1 MKNGNNFLKKSG
13 STAVSDRTV
22 YPTLRTAHG
31 ACDLQNHRG
40 TFGKTIAKYKK
51 PALLILDEW
60 LLYQLKESEALDL
73 LEIAEARYK
82 KGSIIFV
89 PNLMYQA
96 GRIRLARRSLQMQSV
111 TASCMIPTEL

>member
-1 MKNGNNFLKKSG
+1 
-13 STAVSDRTV
+13 V
-22 YPTLRTAHG
+22 
-31 ACDLQNHRG
+31 

-89 PNLMYQA
+89 PNLM
-96 GRIRLARRSLQMQSV
+96 
-111 TASCMIPTEL
+111 